1 MSSSDRGVNE
11 SLSQNQ
17 QCSPSEILRIF
28 IDASYVQV
36 ARFAGS
42 VLAVRECVL
51 VRGGVASKHIIAQ
64 IIKLMNYA
72 NEL

>member
-42 VLAVRECVL
+42 VLAIRECVL
-51 VRGGVASKHIIAQ
+51 VRGVASKHIIAQ